1 MLVLEEWMLKHATL
15 HQLKVFEAIAR
26 SGSFTKAAEEMF
38 LSQPTVSQQIKQL
51 TKAVGMPLFEQIGKR
66 LYLTDA
72 GKEVLIA
79 CKDISEKLSQL
90 DMTLADLKGLKQG
103 NLRLAVITTAKYFVP
118 RLLGQFRHRYPGIR
132 VSLQVT
138 NRKQVL
144 DRLSEN
150 IDDLYILGQ
159 PPEDLDINLR
169 PILENA
175 LVAIAPSDH
184 PLAKEK
190 NIPLQRLAEEPFI
203 MREPGSGTRI
213 AVERFFE
220 ENRVDINVEMEI
232 GSNEAIKHAIVGGL
246 GISVLSRHV
255 LALEGTR
262 GPLTILDVEGLP
274 IQRHW
279 YIVYPASKQLSVV
292 ASTFLEYLLD
302 EGKQIVTQIDLELTQ
317 S

>member
-1 MLVLEEWMLKHATL
+1 MKHATL

-26 SGSFTKAAEEMF
+26 SGSFTRAAEEMF

-72 GKEVLIA
+72 GKEVLIV
-79 CKDISEKLSQL
+79 CKDISERMSQL
-90 DMTLADLKGLKQG
+90 EMTLADLRGLKQG
-103 NLRLAVITTAKYFVP
+103 NLRLTVITTAKYFVP
-118 RLLGQFRHRYPGIR
+118 RLLGQFRHRYPGIK

-144 DRLSEN
+144 ERLSEN
-150 IDDLYILGQ
+150 LDDLYILGQ
-159 PPEDLDINLR
+159 PPEGLDINLR
-169 PILENA
+169 PMLENA
-175 LVAIAPSDH
+175 LVAIAPFDH
-184 PLAKEK
+184 PLAHEK

-203 MREPGSGTRI
+203 MREAGSGTRM
-213 AVERFFE
+213 AVERFFA
-220 ENRVDINVEMEI
+220 ENRVEINVEMEI

-246 GISVLSRHV
+246 GVSVLSRHV
-255 LALEGTR
+255 LALEGTK

-292 ASTFLEYLLD
+292 AQTFLEYLLD
-302 EGKQIVTQIDLELTQ
+302 EGKQMAHQIDLEITQ